1 MNSFTLL
8 CQTPINIEYQ
18 HVLYIQTKQFPVA
31 NSQLLTPT
39 LSTPVS
45 TDASVANI
53 NLHDNAV
60 SLFEELRFAIIIQDS
75 R

>member
-1 MNSFTLL
+1 MYST
-8 CQTPINIEYQ
+8 Y
-18 HVLYIQTKQFPVA
+18 KQNNFR
-31 NSQLLTPT
+31 LLTPT